1 MHTSEVEKNH
11 SAVPHSTMRGDNE
24 IALEFGIHPVQVGQ
38 WKKEI
43 QDHAKTLFKGK

>member
-1 MHTSEVEKNH
+1 
-11 SAVPHSTMRGDNE
+11 MRGDNE